1 MSEFID
7 KRAVLLG
14 VALAALML
22 LLISCDSLPEECRKS
37 LDRPFRATVEGEV
50 DGKDV
55 KAEVYCDPTEHRTKE
70 IFNRL
75 TVCFEDPQALAGIT
89 VSLRSDGKATVRLK
103 DTSVEMPIYREM
115 TEPYLALTPFGEMYS
130 QSKTNDGY
138 EMTYKQGE
146 DSVTYYFGMDGV
158 LKCVKGTV
166 DSRNF
171 VLNITNFRQMT
182 K

>member
-1 MSEFID
+1 MSVFIN
-7 KRAVLLG
+7 KRAVVLMT
-14 VALAALML
+14 ALVVVML

-50 DGKDV
+50 EGKEV
-55 KAEVYCDPTEHRTKE
+55 RAEIYCDPTEHKTKE

-75 TVCFEDPQALAGIT
+75 TVSFEEPQSLAGIT

-115 TEPYLALTPFGEMYS
+115 TEPYLALTPFGELYS

-146 DSVTYYFGMDGV
+146 DSVTYYFGTDGV

-171 VLNITNFRQMT
+171 VLNITNFRQIN

>member
-1 MSEFID
+1 MLAFIN
-7 KRAVLLG
+7 KSALVLAAALTAAVLL
-14 VALAALML
+14 LT
-22 LLISCDSLPEECRKS
+22 SCDSLPEECRKS

-55 KAEVYCDPTEHRTKE
+55 RAEVYCDPAEHKTKE

-75 TVCFEDPQALAGIT
+75 TVSFEKPQALAGIT

-115 TEPYLALTPFGEMYS
+115 TEPYIALTPMGEMYS
-130 QSKTNDGY
+130 QSKTENGY

-146 DSVTYYFGMDGV
+146 DSITYYFGADGV
-158 LKCVKGTV
+158 LKRVKGRV

-171 VLNITNFRQMT
+171 DLNVTNFRQINE
-182 K
+182 